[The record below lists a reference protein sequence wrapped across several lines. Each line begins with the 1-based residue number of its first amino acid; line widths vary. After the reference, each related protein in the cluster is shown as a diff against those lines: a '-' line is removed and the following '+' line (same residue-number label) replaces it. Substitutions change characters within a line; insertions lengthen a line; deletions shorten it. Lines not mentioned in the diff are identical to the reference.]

1 LTARRV
7 EVRHSKGRAPVTF
20 PSDLRN
26 IDLEKQVTMLSNEIA
41 SLKELAARRGKDV
54 YGEVG
59 DTVSGYYGDL
69 SNAVISIL
77 PSLGKRS
84 RMVGATTSSHPAA
97 VAAVGLLVIGLVASL
112 FLTHRLSREPN
123 KTEPVVRKRTRSR
136 AASQGAASKR
146 TAKAGNAPTGGKKR
160 VDGPMKDVAEPKADQ
175 PRRPPDSGS
184 GTHRAE

>member
-1 LTARRV
+1 VTARRV
-7 EVRHSKGRAPVTF
+7 EIRHSKGRAPVAF

-26 IDLEKQVTMLSNEIA
+26 IDLEKQVRMLSDEIA

-54 YGEVG
+54 YGGVG
-59 DTVSGYYGDL
+59 NAVSGYYDDL
-69 SNAVISIL
+69 SNAVTSIL

-84 RMVGATTSSHPAA
+84 RIVDATTSNHPAA

-112 FLTHRLSREPN
+112 FLSRRFSGEPD

-146 TAKAGNAPTGGKKR
+146 TAKARNAPTGGR
-160 VDGPMKDVAEPKADQ
+160 AVVQPKADQ
-175 PRRPPDSGS
+175 PRRPPNSGS
-184 GTHRAE
+184 GTPSAE